1 MDCII
6 VFISSILPTAYCKN
20 LVEFWHF
27 NAAKIQI
34 VNLFTFQYQEEKRVL
49 ALSALYNPIG
59 LNNYS
64 INTIQYEKISIT
76 SIGSYFNNVNA
87 SCFICTV

>member
-1 MDCII
+1 MDCVI
-6 VFISSILPTAYCKN
+6 VFISYILPIACCKI

-34 VNLFTFQYQEEKRVL
+34 VNLFTFQYHEEKRML

-64 INTIQYEKISIT
+64 INTI
-76 SIGSYFNNVNA
+76 
-87 SCFICTV
+87 